1 MCFSKVLD
9 FALNPLLGPFDV
21 RVTESDFEAA
31 IFSPVGAIQ
40 FYVSVFLDCDDE
52 LC

>member
-1 MCFSKVLD
+1 M
-9 FALNPLLGPFDV
+9 GPFDV
-21 RVTESDFEAA
+21 RVTESDFESA

-40 FYVSVFLDCDDE
+40 FYISVFLDCDDE